1 MRELARLALS
11 ADWSIDAG
19 IATGEDPA
27 AAVTLYADS
36 LAPLAEVDP
45 ELTGSAAL
53 EARKWL
59 KPIGMKIAPTMSQEQ
74 CSTWLNALMLAL
86 SDFPPRVIMQ
96 AARSAIRIP
105 MEFMN
110 QVDGHVRA
118 EAEKIMKRHRLALF
132 RLQRLRDAVA
142 RASAPVLS
150 APDGFEGG
158 GMPPMSV
165 DDIKA
170 TALTPMGPAL
180 LRIGITLGAITQ
192 DACDAAIAA
201 LNVEAERAGGQ

>member
-1 MRELARLALS
+1 
-11 ADWSIDAG
+11 
-19 IATGEDPA
+19 
-27 AAVTLYADS
+27 
-36 LAPLAEVDP
+36 
-45 ELTGSAAL
+45 
-53 EARKWL
+53 
-59 KPIGMKIAPTMSQEQ
+59 
-74 CSTWLNALMLAL
+74 
-86 SDFPPRVIMQ
+86 
-96 AARSAIRIP
+96 